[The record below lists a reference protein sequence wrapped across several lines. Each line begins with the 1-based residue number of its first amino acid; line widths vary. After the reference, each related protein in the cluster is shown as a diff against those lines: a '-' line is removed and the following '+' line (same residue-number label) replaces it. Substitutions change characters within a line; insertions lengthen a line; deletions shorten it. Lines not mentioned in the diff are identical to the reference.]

1 MKRII
6 SKILKEELDNRISR
20 VDYLNKIVE
29 YLVDDTIINF
39 NENKI
44 RLPFLPSR
52 LTPNLSSIFP
62 TTILTPLY
70 PLFSVRVHHMFSEY
84 CKDTYGLTDDDIKYV
99 WKEYRN
105 IILDK
110 INNKESIN
118 ESTGRISREDY
129 VDKILDILVEDTIL
143 DFKQLKLHF
152 PFTLSPS
159 LPLRFH
165 PSFFSSL
172 ISTSLFSKY
181 CKDNYGLTDE
191 EIDYVWNEYK
201 NIILDKINNMGNIN
215 ESTGKISREDY
226 LNKVV
231 DYLVEDTIFDF
242 KKNEIRY
249 PFLSSSTPL
258 LYPFPPSLLI
268 LPSFRNYNKD
278 NYGLT
283 ENDIGYVWKEYKN
296 IILDKITE
304 WKNRNLSVDRIVPS
318 PRPL

>member
-1 MKRII
+1 MKWII

-29 YLVDDTIINF
+29 YLVDDTIIDF
-39 NENKI
+39 NENEI

-84 CKDTYGLTDDDIKYV
+84 CNDTYGLTENDIKYV

-118 ESTGRISREDY
+118 ESTG
-129 VDKILDILVEDTIL
+129 
-143 DFKQLKLHF
+143 
-152 PFTLSPS
+152 
-159 LPLRFH
+159 
-165 PSFFSSL
+165 
-172 ISTSLFSKY
+172 
-181 CKDNYGLTDE
+181 
-191 EIDYVWNEYK
+191 
-201 NIILDKINNMGNIN
+201 
-215 ESTGKISREDY
+215 KISREDY

-231 DYLVEDTIFDF
+231 DYLVEDTIIDF
-242 KKNEIRY
+242 NENKIRY
-249 PFLSSSTPL
+249 PFLSSSSPL
-258 LYPFPPSLLI
+258 HTLPLSLI
-268 LPSFRNYNKD
+268 LIPSFRNYNKD

-283 ENDIGYVWKEYKN
+283 KFETYSVWQEYKN
-296 IILDKITE
+296 IILYKINE
-304 WKNRNLSVDRIVPS
+304 WKNRVSKGF
-318 PRPL
+318 

>member
-6 SKILKEELDNRISR
+6 SKILKEESINES
-20 VDYLNKIVE
+20 VDRKNEYLNKIVD
-29 YLVDDTIINF
+29 YLVEDTIIDF
-39 NENKI
+39 NENEI
-44 RLPFLPSR
+44 RFPFQPLSPSFLSDLLSLPLSPYFQYR
-52 LTPNLSSIFP
+52 LT
-62 TTILTPLY
+62 Y
-70 PLFSVRVHHMFSEY
+70 PPSTFSKY
-84 CKDTYGLTDDDIKYV
+84 CKDMYGLTENEMVYV
-99 WKEYRN
+99 WNEYKN

-110 INNKESIN
+110 INNSGSIN

-152 PFTLSPS
+152 PFTHSPS

-181 CKDNYGLTDE
+181 CKDMYGLTE
-191 EIDYVWNEYK
+191 NEIDYVWKEYK